1 MPLLQRKHTIAAPLH
16 SLPISLCAANGAAIH
31 TFPADLISS
40 IRHLENTLT
49 YNNTLPKCLAVVA
62 ALSGE
67 GVTYMSIALATTLA
81 NDRQASVCVAELNWY
96 TPGMI
101 TRLSQPAPA
110 RPPRHK
116 RPADALAD
124 SEPFDGGPGL
134 AGVLTQSCTLDQAL
148 VATATPNL
156 YLLPAGDLP
165 QHLRPAMARGTALKQ
180 CLAQLCERF
189 DMLVLDI
196 PAVQLTSDAVALAS
210 LAQGCCLVIRQ
221 GVTPVSHVRAALDDL
236 AHLNILGVILN
247 QVSSKLPRWMHA
259 LVPQE

>member
-124 SEPFDGGPGL
+124 SESFDGGPGL

-165 QHLRPAMARGTALKQ
+165 QHLRPALARGTA
-180 CLAQLCERF
+180 
-189 DMLVLDI
+189 
-196 PAVQLTSDAVALAS
+196 AVRTFRYARARHPGRSANQRCCGVGIARPGLLPGHPPGCHARLTRS
-210 LAQGCCLVIRQ
+210 RR
-221 GVTPVSHVRAALDDL
+221 TR
-236 AHLNILGVILN
+236 
-247 QVSSKLPRWMHA
+247 
-259 LVPQE
+259 